1 MNIFEHS
8 KLTFLKALSGIS
20 SKAALNFMPMKS
32 SVLGIVLM
40 CLLALS
46 FSKAD
51 PVAPGIQLFEK
62 TLELL
67 DTNYYGYSSF
77 DPKNLRNQFQPQLEN
92 ACKNLDPCPFS
103 ASEGVVTDLI
113 SSLNDPHTYRL
124 NLEQTKARDREFAGQ
139 SLLSTSIGVR
149 LTSLP
154 DADVLLINR
163 VLQGSPA
170 DKAGLKRGDRIYKF
184 GDFKTNQFQNETEAI
199 NAFKA
204 LEAENKTFKIRLAS
218 PDAATHTLEVTP
230 TNLPPWNPQLE
241 WRGNIA
247 IITIFQFK
255 AGGQVASKIHAL
267 VRQAQKN
274 QARAIVL
281 DVRDSAGG
289 LVTEMLSSVG
299 AFFEHPVLL
308 DEFRWGKLKFEF
320 LNGKFMQTEN
330 DSVTTVPLV
339 AQPTLWTGKLAVLT
353 NGIAKSAPEY
363 LAYLLQKNKRAK
375 VYGTPTLGAL
385 DTSNSFFNLP
395 DGSSMAISLGRAQ
408 NADGTKFPSRV
419 TPDQIVPDD
428 MLALSLGRDVILETA
443 LRSLEDVGN

>member
-1 MNIFEHS
+1 MNS
-8 KLTFLKALSGIS
+8 KLTFLKALSSNS
-20 SKAALNFMPMKS
+20 SKVALHSFPMKS
-32 SVLGIVLM
+32 RVLGVVLL
-40 CLLALS
+40 LLAMS

-62 TLELL
+62 ILELL
-67 DTNYYGYSSF
+67 DTNYYGYSSLNIK
-77 DPKNLRNQFQPQLEN
+77 DLRNDFQPKLDA

-103 ASEGVVTDLI
+103 AAEKLVTDLI

-124 NLEQTKARDREFAGQ
+124 DLEQTKARDREFAGQ
-139 SLLSTSIGVR
+139 NLPTTSIGVR

-154 DADVLLINR
+154 DTDILLVKN
-163 VLQGSPA
+163 VLQGGPA
-170 DKAGLKRGDRIYKF
+170 DKTGLKRGDRIYKF
-184 GDFKTNQFQNETEAI
+184 GDFKTSQFQNETQAL
-199 NAFKA
+199 NAFKV
-204 LEAENKTFKIRLAS
+204 LEAQNKPFKIRLAS

-241 WRGNIA
+241 WRGNVA

-289 LVTEMLSSVG
+289 LVTEMLASVG
-299 AFFEHPVLL
+299 AFLEHPVLL

-320 LNGKFMQTEN
+320 VNGKFMQTEN
-330 DSVTTVPLV
+330 DSVTTVPQV

-353 NGIAKSAPEY
+353 NSIAKSAPEY
-363 LAYLLQKNKRAK
+363 LAYMLQKNKRAK

-408 NADGTKFPSRV
+408 NADGTKFPTKV

-428 MLALSLGRDVILETA
+428 MLALSLGRDLILETA

>member
-1 MNIFEHS
+1 
-8 KLTFLKALSGIS
+8 
-20 SKAALNFMPMKS
+20 MKFPAFGM
-32 SVLGIVLM
+32 VVV

-51 PVAPGIQLFEK
+51 PVAPGTQLFEK

-67 DTNYYGYSSF
+67 DTNYYGYSSLNL
-77 DPKNLRNQFQPQLEN
+77 KNLRDQFQPQLDK
-92 ACKNLDPCPFS
+92 ACKDLNPCPFS
-103 ASEGVVTDLI
+103 AAENLVTELI

-139 SLLSTSIGVR
+139 SLPTSSIGVR

-154 DADVLLINR
+154 DADVLLVNR

-184 GDFKTNQFQNETEAI
+184 GNFKTSQFKSEIEATD
-199 NAFKA
+199 AFKA
-204 LEAENKTFKIRLAS
+204 LEADNKTFKIRVAS
-218 PDAATHTLEVTP
+218 LDVATRTLEVTP
-230 TNLPPWNPQLE
+230 ANLPPWSPQLE
-241 WRGNIA
+241 WRGNVA

-299 AFFEHPVLL
+299 AFLEHPVLL

-320 LNGKFMQTEN
+320 VNGKFMQTEN
-330 DSVTTVPLV
+330 DNSVTTVPLV
-339 AQPTLWTGKLAVLT
+339 AQPMLWTGKLAVLT

-363 LAYLLQKNKRAK
+363 LAYLLQKNARAK
-375 VYGTPTLGAL
+375 VYGTATLGAL

-408 NADGTKFPSRV
+408 NADGTKFPTRV

-428 MLALSLGRDVILETA
+428 MMALSLGRDLILEAA

>member
-1 MNIFEHS
+1 MFLENP
-8 KLTFLKALSGIS
+8 KLTFLKALSRIS
-20 SKAALNFMPMKS
+20 SIAALSFMPMKFPAF
-32 SVLGIVLM
+32 GIVVL
-40 CLLALS
+40 LLALS

-51 PVAPGIQLFEK
+51 SVAPGIQLFEK

-67 DTNYYGYSSF
+67 DTNYYGYSSLNIK
-77 DPKNLRNQFQPQLEN
+77 DLRSQYQPQLDQ
-92 ACKNLDPCPFS
+92 ACKNLSPCPFS
-103 ASEGVVTDLI
+103 AAEGVVNTMI

-124 NLEQTKARDREFAGQ
+124 DIEQTKARDREFAGQ
-139 SLLSTSIGVR
+139 SLPTTSIGVR
-149 LTSLP
+149 LSSFP
-154 DADVLLINR
+154 DSDVLLINR

-184 GDFKTNQFQNETEAI
+184 GNFKTSQFKSEIEATD
-199 NAFKA
+199 AFKA
-204 LEAENKTFKIRLAS
+204 LEAENKSFKIRVAS
-218 PDAATHTLEVTP
+218 VDAATRTLEVTP
-230 TNLPPWNPQLE
+230 ANLPPWNPQLE
-241 WRGNIA
+241 WRGNVA

-255 AGGQVASKIHAL
+255 AGGQVASRIHAL

-299 AFFEHPVLL
+299 AFLEHPVLL

-330 DSVTTVPLV
+330 DSVSTVPLV
-339 AQPTLWTGKLAVLT
+339 SQPTLWTGKLAVLT

-363 LAYLLQKNKRAK
+363 LAYILQKNKRAK

>member
-1 MNIFEHS
+1 MDL
-8 KLTFLKALSGIS
+8 KLTFLKALSRIS
-20 SKAALNFMPMKS
+20 SNAALNFTPMKFPA
-32 SVLGIVLM
+32 LGIVL
-40 CLLALS
+40 LLLTLS

-77 DPKNLRNQFQPQLEN
+77 DLKNLRDQYQPQLDK

-103 ASEGVVTDLI
+103 AANDVVSALI

-124 NLEQTKARDREFAGQ
+124 DIEQTKARDREFAGQ

-149 LTSLP
+149 LTSLT
-154 DADVLLINR
+154 DADVLLVNR

-170 DKAGLKRGDRIYKF
+170 DKAGLKRGDRIYRF
-184 GDFKTNQFQNETEAI
+184 GDFKTSQFQTEIQAL

-204 LEAENKTFKIRLAS
+204 LESEGKAFKIRVAS

-230 TNLPPWNPQLE
+230 INLPPWNPQLE
-241 WRGNIA
+241 WRGNVA

-274 QARAIVL
+274 QARAIIL

-289 LVTEMLSSVG
+289 LVTEMLASVG
-299 AFFEHPVLL
+299 AFLEHPVLL

-330 DSVTTVPLV
+330 DNSVTTVPLV

-353 NGIAKSAPEY
+353 NNIAKSAPEY
-363 LAYLLQKNKRAK
+363 LAYMLQKNSRAK

-408 NADGTKFPSRV
+408 NADGTKFPIRV

-428 MLALSLGRDVILETA
+428 LLALSLGRDVILETA

>member
-1 MNIFEHS
+1 
-8 KLTFLKALSGIS
+8 
-20 SKAALNFMPMKS
+20 MKS
-32 SVLGIVLM
+32 RVFGMVLL
-40 CLLALS
+40 LLALS

-51 PVAPGIQLFEK
+51 TIAPGVQLFEK
-62 TLELL
+62 ALELL
-67 DTNYYGYSSF
+67 DTNYYGYSSLNL
-77 DPKNLRNQFQPQLEN
+77 KNLRDQFQPQLDK
-92 ACKNLDPCPFS
+92 ACKNLDPCSFTAAES
-103 ASEGVVTDLI
+103 VVTDLI

-124 NLEQTKARDREFAGQ
+124 NADQTKARDREFAGQ
-139 SLLSTSIGVR
+139 SLITTSIGVR

-154 DADVLLINR
+154 DTDVLLVNR

-170 DKAGLKRGDRIYKF
+170 DKAGLRRGDRIYKF
-184 GDFKTNQFQNETEAI
+184 GDFKTSQFQGEIQALD
-199 NAFKA
+199 AFKT
-204 LEAENKTFKIRLAS
+204 LEAANKPFKIRVAS
-218 PDAATHTLEVTP
+218 PDTATHTLEVAP
-230 TNLPPWNPQLE
+230 TNLTPWNPQLE
-241 WRGNIA
+241 WRGNVA

-255 AGGQVASKIHAL
+255 AGGQVAGKIHAL

-289 LVTEMLSSVG
+289 LVTEMLASVG
-299 AFFEHPVLL
+299 AFLEHPVLL

-330 DSVTTVPLV
+330 DNSVTTVPLV

-395 DGSSMAISLGRAQ
+395 DGSSLAISLGRAQ
-408 NADGTKFPSRV
+408 NADGTKFPVKV

-428 MLALSLGRDVILETA
+428 MLALSLGRDLILETA

>member
-1 MNIFEHS
+1 
-8 KLTFLKALSGIS
+8 
-20 SKAALNFMPMKS
+20 MKS
-32 SVLGIVLM
+32 RAFGIVM
-40 CLLALS
+40 MFVLALS

-62 TLELL
+62 ALELL
-67 DTNYYGYSSF
+67 DINYYGYSSLNI
-77 DPKNLRNQFQPQLEN
+77 KELRSNFQSKLDV
-92 ACKNLDPCPFS
+92 ACKNLEPCPVS
-103 ASEGVVTDLI
+103 ATDNVVNDLI

-124 NLEQTKARDREFAGQ
+124 SMEQTKARDREFAGQ
-139 SLLSTSIGVR
+139 SLPTTSIGVR

-154 DADVLLINR
+154 DADVLLVKS

-170 DKAGLKRGDRIYKF
+170 DKSGLKRGDRIFKF
-184 GDFKTNQFQNETEAI
+184 GDFKTSQFQNEIQAV
-199 NAFKA
+199 NAFIA
-204 LEAENKTFKIRLAS
+204 LEAENKAFKIRVAS

-230 TNLPPWNPQLE
+230 TNLLPWTPQLE
-241 WRGNIA
+241 WRGNVA
-247 IITIFQFK
+247 IIRIFQFK
-255 AGGQVASKIHAL
+255 AGGQVASRVHAL
-267 VRQAQKN
+267 VRQVQKN

-289 LVTEMLSSVG
+289 LVTEMLASVG
-299 AFFEHPVLL
+299 AFLEHPVLL
-308 DEFRWGKLKFEF
+308 DEFRWGQLKFEF
-320 LNGKFMQTEN
+320 VGGKFIQTEN
-330 DSVTTVPLV
+330 DKSVTTVPLV

-353 NGIAKSAPEY
+353 NNIAKSAPEY
-363 LAYLLQKNKRAK
+363 LAYLLQKNARAK

-408 NADGTKFPSRV
+408 NSDGTKFPTKV

-428 MLALSLGRDVILETA
+428 MLALSLGRDLILETA

>member
-1 MNIFEHS
+1 
-8 KLTFLKALSGIS
+8 
-20 SKAALNFMPMKS
+20 MKS
-32 SVLGIVLM
+32 RVFGMVLL
-40 CLLALS
+40 LLALS

-51 PVAPGIQLFEK
+51 SIAPGVQLFEK
-62 TLELL
+62 ALELL

-77 DPKNLRNQFQPQLEN
+77 NLKNLRDQFQPQLDT

-103 ASEGVVTDLI
+103 AAESVVTDLI

-124 NLEQTKARDREFAGQ
+124 NVDQTKARDREFAGQ
-139 SLLSTSIGVR
+139 SLITTSIGVR

-154 DADVLLINR
+154 DTDVLLVNW
-163 VLQGSPA
+163 VLRGSPA

-184 GDFKTNQFQNETEAI
+184 GDFKTSQFQAEIQALD
-199 NAFKA
+199 AFKT
-204 LEAENKTFKIRLAS
+204 LEAANKTFKIRVAS
-218 PDAATHTLEVTP
+218 PDVATHTLEVTP
-230 TNLPPWNPQLE
+230 TILAPWNPQLE
-241 WRGNIA
+241 WRGNVA

-255 AGGQVASKIHAL
+255 AGGQVASKIHSL

-299 AFFEHPVLL
+299 AFLEHPILL

-320 LNGKFMQTEN
+320 LNGKFVQTEN
-330 DSVTTVPLV
+330 DNSVTTVPLV
-339 AQPTLWTGKLAVLT
+339 AQPALWTGKLVVLT
-353 NGIAKSAPEY
+353 NNIAKSAPEY

-408 NADGTKFPSRV
+408 NADGTKFPIRV
-419 TPDQIVPDD
+419 TPDQIVSDD
-428 MLALSLGRDVILETA
+428 MLALSLGRDLILETA

>member
-1 MNIFEHS
+1 
-8 KLTFLKALSGIS
+8 
-20 SKAALNFMPMKS
+20 MKS
-32 SVLGIVLM
+32 RAFGIVM
-40 CLLALS
+40 MFVLALS

-62 TLELL
+62 ALELL
-67 DTNYYGYSSF
+67 DINYYGYSSLNI
-77 DPKNLRNQFQPQLEN
+77 KELRSNFQSKLDV
-92 ACKNLDPCPFS
+92 ACKNLEPCPVS
-103 ASEGVVTDLI
+103 ATDNVVNDLI

-124 NLEQTKARDREFAGQ
+124 SMEQTKARDREFAGQ
-139 SLLSTSIGVR
+139 SLPTTSIGVR

-154 DADVLLINR
+154 DADVLLVKS

-170 DKAGLKRGDRIYKF
+170 DKSGLKRGDRIFKF
-184 GDFKTNQFQNETEAI
+184 GDFKTSQFQNEIQAV
-199 NAFKA
+199 NAFIA
-204 LEAENKTFKIRLAS
+204 LEAENKAFKIRVAS

-230 TNLPPWNPQLE
+230 TNLLPWTPQLE
-241 WRGNIA
+241 WRGNVA
-247 IITIFQFK
+247 IIRIFQFK
-255 AGGQVASKIHAL
+255 AGGQVASRVHAL
-267 VRQAQKN
+267 VRQVQKN

-289 LVTEMLSSVG
+289 LVTEMLASVG
-299 AFFEHPVLL
+299 AFLEHPVLL
-308 DEFRWGKLKFEF
+308 DEFRWGQLKFEF
-320 LNGKFMQTEN
+320 VGGKFIQTEN
-330 DSVTTVPLV
+330 DKSVTTVPLV

-353 NGIAKSAPEY
+353 NNIAKSAPEY
-363 LAYLLQKNKRAK
+363 LAYLLQKNARAK

-408 NADGTKFPSRV
+408 NADGTKFPTKV

-428 MLALSLGRDVILETA
+428 MLALSLGRDLILETA